1 MARYLSIP
9 NAARI
14 VQRHPRSVENW
25 VGNGFIVGYRD
36 ADGKIRVDLDEIER
50 AFKTN
55 PRMRDGR
62 KPFGPK
68 AKIVPMPVTASSDE
82 ADQ

>member
-1 MARYLSIP
+1 MARYFNIP
-9 NAARI
+9 NAARHFQKSNRTI
-14 VQRHPRSVENW
+14 ELW
-25 VGNGFIVGYRD
+25 IGNGFIHGYRD
-36 ADGKIRVDLDEIER
+36 GTSNILVDIDEIER

-55 PRMRDGR
+55 TRMRDGR

-68 AKIVPMPVTASSDE
+68 AKIVPLPVTAASDG